1 MRTSLLGR
9 KVAIA
14 FAMAVAVLD
23 AARLVVSPF
32 MGADRNLVVAVLAG
46 GALLQFVVLL
56 SIVIAMRRDMADR
69 VASAERMRRQ
79 LSFTGAI
86 VAHLGEGV
94 YALDRDGRLTF
105 MNPAA
110 QAMLGWKE
118 ADLLGSDVHGA
129 IHFQTLGGTAVPIS
143 ECPVLGVLE
152 SGEKVR
158 TTGGAFTRRDGT
170 VFPAEYVSSP
180 FRRDG
185 R

>member
-69 VASAERMRRQ
+69 VASAGRLGRQ
-79 LSFTGAI
+79 LSFTAG
-86 VAHLGEGV
+86 VTDNPGEGV
-94 YALDRDGRLTF
+94 YSRERG
-105 MNPAA
+105 
-110 QAMLGWKE
+110 
-118 ADLLGSDVHGA
+118 
-129 IHFQTLGGTAVPIS
+129 
-143 ECPVLGVLE
+143 
-152 SGEKVR
+152 
-158 TTGGAFTRRDGT
+158 
-170 VFPAEYVSSP
+170 
-180 FRRDG
+180 
-185 R
+185 